1 MLTSTSHMRAEDHVK
16 SLIGNVLRAW
26 RFRKRV
32 LIFTILLLYPNGYML
47 HFVLNECEY
56 PFEARL

>member
-1 MLTSTSHMRAEDHVK
+1 MRAEDHVK

-47 HFVLNECEY
+47 HFVLNECEF
-56 PFEARL
+56 PFEARS